1 MHTAPNADRTPLD
14 SLIYVKAYAHLAG
27 DCVVDEILAMN
38 IPNKLSQEL
47 DAAYEYVSP
56 LVDEIIDDIQGLVKD
71 TFADLERQAARE
83 CERHGI
89 VDHPSYSTGIPV
101 QSMGREIVKDARGN
115 DREAISTL
123 LNLPDRYQTSS
134 VRFDDAKAG
143 K

>member
-1 MHTAPNADRTPLD
+1 MAHTPTPLD

-47 DAAYEYVSP
+47 DAAYEFISP
-56 LVDEIIDDIQGLVKD
+56 LVDEIIDDIQQLVKE
-71 TFADLERQAARE
+71 TFADLERQAARQ
-83 CERHGI
+83 CEQHGI
-89 VDHPSYSTGIPV
+89 IDHPTYSTGIPV
-101 QSMGREIVKDARGN
+101 QSMSRKKVKDVRGHE
-115 DREAISTL
+115 REAIFTS
-123 LNLPDRYQTSS
+123 LNLPDRYQTRS